1 MSDGMSGGLLVAP
14 ERNNYFYGKLMDV
27 VQFSKEQS
35 YVNQKRW
42 LLNRLLF
49 GSGVVC
55 GLDIIVDPQAS
66 GRLRLQPGIAL
77 DAAGHEIIVPE
88 PVRFNPRQLTDE
100 KGHPVGAP
108 LPSGAV
114 DVCLRYVEKRADLVP
129 VLVADCDAPG
139 NCAASTIREGFRV
152 IVREADPNPPKP
164 HKCELGEFPLPAG
177 EKLHELLCK
186 RIDAECPP
194 IAADTCVMLARV
206 TLPNGINTF
215 LNRQLVYNNPLLEQL
230 IVCLSDRV
238 ERLANGLILRYYSGD
253 GQSAAPDTT
262 LKNPLVVEL
271 VDGTGK
277 GVAGKTVQFQ
287 VTVGNGN
294 FNKAQSIN
302 VTTDSAGYAEAYW
315 TLGPVGSGPQFAA
328 ASAVGSIFTV
338 NFAASL
344 T

>member
-1 MSDGMSGGLLVAP
+1 MPDGMSGGLLVAP

-27 VQFSKEQS
+27 AQFSKEQS

-77 DAAGHEIIVPE
+77 DALGREIIVPE

-100 KGHPVGAP
+100 KGHPVGDP
-108 LPSGAV
+108 LKIGSV
-114 DVCLRYVEKRADLVP
+114 DVCLNYVEKRTDLVP
-129 VLVADCDAPG
+129 VMVADCDAPG
-139 NCAASTIREGFRV
+139 HCAASTIREGFRV
-152 IVREADPNPPKP
+152 IVREADPKPPKP

-177 EKLHELLCK
+177 EELHILLCK
-186 RIDAECPP
+186 RINAECPP
-194 IAADTCVMLARV
+194 SAADACVMLARV
-206 TLPNGINTF
+206 NLPNGINACA
-215 LNRQLVYNNPLLEQL
+215 NRQLVYNNPLLEQL

-238 ERLANGLILRYYSGD
+238 ERLANGLNLRYYSGD
-253 GQSAAPDTT
+253 GQSTAPDTT
-262 LKNPLVVEL
+262 LKQPLVVEL

-277 GVAGKTVQFQ
+277 GVAGRTVQFQ
-287 VTVGNGN
+287 VTAGGGN

-302 VTTDSAGYAEAYW
+302 TTTDSAGRAQANW
-315 TLGPVGSGPQFAA
+315 TLGPAASGPQFAA
-328 ASAVGSIFTV
+328 ASAVGSIYTV
-338 NFAASL
+338 SFAASL
-344 T
+344 A